1 MMGYPGSTKWT
12 ARPAM
17 ALVLRYGLAVSLVA
31 AALGTSLIQ
40 RHYNSLP
47 RFISHYTL
55 VAIAITFWYAGSGPG
70 LLAFFISCLGSS
82 LLARNHFLAPDFPL
96 GSFVVL
102 YAIFSLL
109 VGWFSAVRR
118 RTERLL
124 TEARDNLEL
133 RVAERTGDLVRAND
147 KLQDTQAELVESKAR
162 LEEAECVAHVGYW
175 EWNLTSNRVIW
186 SDETYRIYGMQP
198 QERPMDLAAIREF
211 IHPEDRDFVFRGA
224 EEAIRSGGRP
234 DVEYRIIRPSGEV
247 RIIHSLGD
255 VKRDA
260 SGQPYQMFGMTQD
273 ISDRKRAEEALHRS
287 EAYLAE
293 AQRLSHT
300 GSWVCNVA
308 DRSAIYLSEE
318 CYRVFGWDPTDG
330 PPPLE
335 KWVERIHPEDRLKWE
350 GAVERAIQEKADFE
364 QEFRIVLPDGI
375 VRWIN
380 AVGHPVLTAAGT
392 LVQFIGSSTDIT
404 ERKRAEEERE
414 RLHQLEA
421 DLAHINRVSMMG
433 ELAASLAHEIKQ
445 PITAAVTNAEACLH
459 WIARDQPD
467 LVEAHEAATETVNEA
482 RRAAD
487 IITRI
492 RSLFQKEQ
500 PRREPLDI
508 NEVISEMVS
517 IVREEARRHSI
528 SLRTLLCSTL
538 PRVSADRVQLE
549 QVLMNLML
557 NGIEAMRAMTGELTI
572 KTQRDEHGGV
582 LISVSDIGVGLP
594 AENVA
599 KIFDAFFTTKPQGT
613 GMGLAISRSIVE
625 SHGGR
630 IWATANAEKG
640 TTFHCTLPNEIE
652 ASA

>member
-12 ARPAM
+12 ARPAL
-17 ALVLRYGLAVSLVA
+17 ALVLRYGLAVSSVA
-31 AALGTSLIQ
+31 AALGTTLIQ

-55 VAIAITFWYAGSGPG
+55 VAIAITFWYAGTGPG
-70 LLAFFISCLGSS
+70 LLAFFLSCLGTS
-82 LLARNHFLAPDFPL
+82 LLARNHFLAQDFPL
-96 GSFVVL
+96 ESFVFL

-118 RTERLL
+118 RAERLL
-124 TEARDNLEL
+124 TESRDNLEL
-133 RVAERTGDLVRAND
+133 RVAERTNELQRNEKELRELIDTIPATVWIAQPDGSNAYVNRRFIEYSGMSAGHASGSGWQEVTHPDDLQQHVSKWMESVATGKPHENEVRFRRSDGQYRWHLNRGVPLRD
-147 KLQDTQAELVESKAR
+147 EDGKVIKWYG
-162 LEEAECVAHVGYW
+162 V
-175 EWNLTSNRVIW
+175 LTDI
-186 SDETYRIYGMQP
+186 
-198 QERPMDLAAIREF
+198 
-211 IHPEDRDFVFRGA
+211 EDRKLA
-224 EEAIRSGGRP
+224 EA
-234 DVEYRIIRPSGEV
+234 
-247 RIIHSLGD
+247 
-255 VKRDA
+255 
-260 SGQPYQMFGMTQD
+260 
-273 ISDRKRAEEALHRS
+273 ALRRS

-293 AQRLSHT
+293 AQRVSHT
-300 GSWVCNVA
+300 GSWAWNVA
-308 DRSAIYLSEE
+308 DRSVVHLSEE
-318 CYRVFGWDPTDG
+318 FYRVCGFDPTDG
-330 PPPLE
+330 PPTWE
-335 KWVERIHPEDRLKWE
+335 SWIERIHPEDQLSWKR
-350 GAVERAIQEKADFE
+350 AVERAIQERTDYSE
-364 QEFRIVLPDGI
+364 EFRITLPGGI
-375 VRWIN
+375 VRWILT
-380 AVGHPVLTAAGT
+380 VGHPVLTSAGD

-445 PITAAVTNAEACLH
+445 PITAAVSNAEACLR

-508 NEVISEMVS
+508 NDVISEMVS
-517 IVREEARRHSI
+517 IIREEARRHSV
-528 SLRTLLCSTL
+528 SLRTSLCSNP
-538 PRVSADRVQLE
+538 PRISADRVQLE
-549 QVLMNLML
+549 QVLMNLMF

-613 GMGLAISRSIVE
+613 GMGLAISRSIIE

-630 IWATANAEKG
+630 IWATANPEKG
-640 TTFHCTLPNEIE
+640 TTFHCMLPNEIGE
-652 ASA
+652 SA